1 MPIILWSVATMLSGI
16 ALVMAFFRRLPAV
29 VFAYAAMLTASL
41 SGLADFSSDQ
51 LWFWGAAA
59 LIALLITYGVPD
71 RISKS
76 RRLYTVGA
84 TAVGAVIGLALGTQA
99 AVIIASACGALLGYM
114 AWGKTPAGR
123 RSTPTGRP
131 LDELASVGLPAVVNF
146 SILTLIFA
154 RLILQ

>member
-1 MPIILWSVATMLSGI
+1 MLSGI

-29 VFAYAAMLTASL
+29 AVAYAAMLTASL
-41 SGLADFSSDQ
+41 SGVAYFTSGELS
-51 LWFWGAAA
+51 FWGAAA
-59 LIALLITYGVPD
+59 LIALLINYCVPG
-71 RISKS
+71 RIAKG

-84 TAVGAVIGLALGTQA
+84 TAVGAVIGMAIGSQN

-131 LDELASVGLPAVVNF
+131 LDELASTGLPAVVNF

-154 RLILQ
+154 RLMLQ